1 MSCVGTPVSWLRL
14 ESFAFDGRD
23 PSVRDHLAECP
34 ACARC
39 LEDIRGSDIELPRLV
54 LPAEPRRKRNWLWWL
69 APAMAAAAAAIVLL
83 VIVRRPAPSTPG
95 EEHVARVKGIGEVV
109 LGVVRERAGVI
120 RDDVSTYA
128 PGDRFKLVVTC
139 PPEATVEVEVT
150 VEDAGQIDRPLAP
163 AQIACGNRVAIPGAF
178 EITGDRPNKVC
189 IAIDDAR
196 ACLTLTRE

>member
-14 ESFAFDGRD
+14 ESFALDGRD
-23 PSVRDHLAECP
+23 ASVRDHLAECP

-39 LEDIRGSDIELPRLV
+39 LEDIRGSSVELPRLV
-54 LPAEPRRKRNWLWWL
+54 LPAAPARKQRNWRWWL
-69 APAMAAAAAAIVLL
+69 VPAMAAAAAAIVLL
-83 VIVRRPAPSTPG
+83 MVVRRPEPQLA
-95 EEHVARVKGIGEVV
+95 EHVARVKGVGEVV
-109 LGVVRERAGVI
+109 LGVVRERGGVI
-120 RDDVSTYA
+120 RDDVHTYA

-139 PPEATVEVEVT
+139 PPEASVAVSVT
-150 VEDAGQIDRPLAP
+150 VEDAGQIDRPLPP